1 MFKRFQK
8 NRFGYSRW
16 DGTQRIEGIDAD
28 DILNALADD
37 YVEDGNL
44 QQALRRLMQDG
55 VRGEDGRRTLGLR
68 ELMERMRNQRQQQ
81 LNRYNMASGVM
92 DDLRKQL
99 EEIKQLE
106 REGIQRRLDGDD
118 PSQNQATDTPPS
130 GEQPPS
136 GAEGAQSS
144 RQSDLPPLS
153 DEVQE
158 RLRQLRERY
167 QRERQEQTGAEGEQA
182 SEQGQQ
188 EGQPGGQSQSGAGQE
203 RLQQLREDRL
213 RRLREERER
222 RQQGQSG
229 QAGQPGQMGQSGQS
243 GQSGQDE
250 APSGDDLS
258 PEQKQRMLEMIAQRK
273 REFLDGLPEDVS
285 GQIKQLTDYDFMDDE
300 AREKFQELLASLQQQ
315 MMQQFFQGMQ
325 QSLQNM
331 TPEDIARLR
340 EMIRELNKMLQERQQ
355 GLEPDFDS
363 FMQKYG
369 DYFPGVNSLDDLIEQ
384 MRQQQAA
391 MQGILDNLSPEQRQ
405 ELENLMEQLMGDDR
419 IRVDLMELAQNLEA
433 VAPMSEFRTR
443 FPFRGDET
451 LPFNEAMRMMNR
463 MQQMEG
469 LQEQFNEAR
478 RMDNLDAIDSEKVKS
493 LLGDEEYQ
501 SVEQLK
507 ELMRTLEEAGYI
519 QKRGNRWELTARGI
533 RKIGQKALRDIFN
546 KLKRDGFGRHLSQ
559 FRGTGGERT
568 DESKRYQFG
577 DPFLLDL
584 ERTVMN
590 AIHRNGVG
598 TPVRLQKDD
607 FEVYRTEFTTQSSTV
622 LLIDMS
628 MSMIYNGCQQAAKK
642 VAVAMESLIR
652 SQFPR
657 DNLFVVG
664 FSYVAREYK
673 PHELIE
679 MSRMDNST
687 GTNLAHGL
695 MLARQL
701 LARQH
706 GVNKQIILITDGGP
720 TVWYEDDEWQFGYPP
735 NPYAEQQALL
745 EVQRCTRD
753 GITINTFML
762 EDDRWMVAFVNQLS
776 AINHGRTF
784 FADKNNL
791 GEYLLVDYLSSKR
804 KYIV

>member
-1 MFKRFQK
+1 MFKRFQR

-16 DGTQRIEGIDAD
+16 DGTQRIEGLDAD

-44 QQALRRLMQDG
+44 QQALRRLMQEG
-55 VRGEDGRRTLGLR
+55 VRSEDGRRTMGLR

-106 REGIQRRLDGDD
+106 HEGIQRRLDGGDQ
-118 PSQNQATDTPPS
+118 PESQPAPTDSPQPG
-130 GEQPPS
+130 GED
-136 GAEGAQSS
+136 ASS
-144 RQSDLPPLS
+144 DQSDSSLPE
-153 DEVQE
+153 EVQK
-158 RLRQLRERY
+158 RLQQLRERY
-167 QRERQEQTGAEGEQA
+167 QREREEQA
-182 SEQGQQ
+182 SAAGEQGSQQSGSTEQGQAQ
-188 EGQPGGQSQSGAGQE
+188 GPQTRNESAQ
-203 RLQQLREDRL
+203 
-213 RRLREERER
+213 

-229 QAGQPGQMGQSGQS
+229 QMGQSGET
-243 GQSGQDE
+243 GQGN
-250 APSGDDLS
+250 AASGDELS
-258 PEQKQRMLEMIAQRK
+258 PEQKRRMLEMIAKRK
-273 REFLDGLPEDVS
+273 QDFLDSLPKDVP
-285 GQIKQLTDYDFMDDE
+285 GQIKSLTDYDFMDDE

-340 EMIRELNKMLQERQQ
+340 EMIRDLNKMLQERQQ

-405 ELENLMEQLMGDDR
+405 ELEQLMDQLIGDDR

-433 VAPMSEFRTR
+433 VAPMEDFRTR

-463 MQQMEG
+463 LQQMEG
-469 LQEQFNEAR
+469 LEDQFQEAR
-478 RMDNLDAIDSEKVKS
+478 RMDNLEAIDSEKVKS
-493 LLGDEEYQ
+493 LLGDDEYQ

-533 RKIGQKALRDIFN
+533 RKIGQKALQDIFN
-546 KLKRDGFGRHLSQ
+546 KLKRDGFGRHMSP

-568 DESKRYQFG
+568 DESKAYQFG

-584 ERTVMN
+584 ERTLMN
-590 AIHRNGVG
+590 AVHRRGVG
-598 TPVRLQKDD
+598 TPVQLQKED

-622 LLIDMS
+622 LMIDLS
-628 MSMIYNGCQQAAKK
+628 MSMVYNGCQQAAKK

-664 FSYVAREYK
+664 FSFVAREYK

-679 MSRMDNST
+679 MSRYDNTT

-695 MLARQL
+695 MLSRQL

-706 GVNKQIILITDGGP
+706 GTNKQIILITDGGP

-791 GEYLLVDYLSSKR
+791 GEYLLVDYLNSKR
-804 KYIV
+804 KFIG

>member
-1 MFKRFQK
+1 MFQRFQR
-8 NRFGYSRW
+8 NRYGYSRW
-16 DGTQRIEGIDAD
+16 DGTQRIEGLDAD

-44 QQALRRLMQDG
+44 QQALRRLMQEGIRTD
-55 VRGEDGRRTLGLR
+55 DGRRTMGLR

-92 DDLRKQL
+92 DDLRKRL

-106 REGIQRRLDGDD
+106 RAGIQRRLDG
-118 PSQNQATDTPPS
+118 PGEPQGQQPQAGSPPS
-130 GEQPPS
+130 GEQPQAGNEQGSQES
-136 GAEGAQSS
+136 GASS
-144 RQSDLPPLS
+144 LP
-153 DEVQE
+153 DDVKE
-158 RLRQLRERY
+158 RLRQLREQY
-167 QRERQEQTGAEGEQA
+167 QRERQQAQEQEREQA
-182 SEQGQQ
+182 GQQ
-188 EGQPGGQSQSGAGQE
+188 SAASQQEQQSPPGQSGMSAQSGQAGQSG
-203 RLQQLREDRL
+203 QSGMP
-213 RRLREERER
+213 
-222 RQQGQSG
+222 GQSG
-229 QAGQPGQMGQSGQS
+229 QAG
-243 GQSGQDE
+243 DE
-250 APSGDDLS
+250 LT
-258 PEQKQRMLEMIAQRK
+258 PEQRRRMLEMIAKRK
-273 REFLDGLPEDVS
+273 QEFLDQLPQDVP
-285 GQIKQLTDYDFMDDE
+285 GQIKRLTDYDFMDDE

-325 QSLQNM
+325 QSLQSM

-340 EMIRELNKMLQERQQ
+340 EMIRELNQMLRERQE

-384 MRQQQAA
+384 MRMQQAA

-405 ELENLMEQLMGDDR
+405 ELEELMDQLLGDDR

-433 VAPMSEFRTR
+433 VAPMENYRTR

-451 LPFNEAMRMMNR
+451 LPFNEAMRMMSR
-463 MQQMEG
+463 LQQMEG
-469 LQEQFNEAR
+469 LEDQFQEAR
-478 RMDNLDAIDSEKVKS
+478 RMDNLEAIDSEKVKN
-493 LLGDEEYQ
+493 LLGDDEYQ

-533 RKIGQKALRDIFN
+533 RKIGQKALQDIFN
-546 KLKRDGFGRHLSQ
+546 KLKRDGFGRHLSP
-559 FRGTGGERT
+559 FRGIGGERT
-568 DESKRYQFG
+568 DESKAYQFG

-584 ERTVMN
+584 EKTVMN

-598 TPVRLQKDD
+598 TPVKLQKDD
-607 FEVYRTEFTTQSSTV
+607 FEVYRTEFITRSSTV
-622 LLIDMS
+622 LMIDMS
-628 MSMIYNGCQQAAKK
+628 MSMVYNGCQQAAKK

-657 DNLFVVG
+657 DSLFVVG

-673 PHELIE
+673 PQELIE
-679 MSRMDNST
+679 MSRYDNTT

-720 TVWYEDDEWQFGYPP
+720 TVWYEDDDWHFGYPP

-753 GITINTFML
+753 NITINTFML

-784 FADKNNL
+784 YADKNNL
-791 GEYLLVDYLSSKR
+791 GEYLLVDYLNSKR
-804 KYIV
+804 KFIV

>member
-1 MFKRFQK
+1 MFKRFQR

-16 DGTQRIEGIDAD
+16 DGTQRIEGLDAD

-44 QQALRRLMQDG
+44 QQALRRLMQEG
-55 VRGEDGRRTLGLR
+55 VRSDDGRRTMGLR

-92 DDLRKQL
+92 DDLRQRL

-106 REGIQRRLDGDD
+106 RAGIQRRLDEGDSPQD
-118 PSQNQATDTPPS
+118 RRASPDSPSDNEDSQA
-130 GEQPPS
+130 GEQS
-136 GAEGAQSS
+136 ASS
-144 RQSDLPPLS
+144 SLPE
-153 DEVQE
+153 EV
-158 RLRQLRERY
+158 RK
-167 QRERQEQTGAEGEQA
+167 
-182 SEQGQQ
+182 
-188 EGQPGGQSQSGAGQE
+188 
-203 RLQQLREDRL
+203 RLQQLREQYQ
-213 RRLREERER
+213 
-222 RQQGQSG
+222 RQRQEHDAAQGEQSN
-229 QAGQPGQMGQSGQS
+229 QPAGSQQQQQGQSGQS
-243 GQSGQDE
+243 GQSGRGSQMDQSGQGDAAGDE
-250 APSGDDLS
+250 LS
-258 PEQKQRMLEMIAQRK
+258 PEQKRRMLEMIAKRK
-273 REFLDGLPEDVS
+273 QEFLDSLPRDVP
-285 GQIKQLTDYDFMDDE
+285 GQIKSLTDYDFMDDE

-325 QSLQNM
+325 QSLQSM

-369 DYFPGVNSLDDLIEQ
+369 DYFPCVNSLDDLIEQ

-405 ELENLMEQLMGDDR
+405 ELEQLMEQLLGDDR
-419 IRVDLMELAQNLEA
+419 IRVDLMELMQNLEA
-433 VAPMSEFRTR
+433 VAPMENYRTR

-451 LPFNEAMRMMNR
+451 LPFNEAMRMMSR
-463 MQQMEG
+463 LQQMEG
-469 LQEQFNEAR
+469 LEDQFQEAR
-478 RMDNLDAIDSEKVKS
+478 RMDNLEAIDSEKVKN

-533 RKIGQKALRDIFN
+533 RKIGQKALQDIFN

-568 DESKRYQFG
+568 DESKAYQFG

-584 ERTVMN
+584 EKTLMN
-590 AIHRNGVG
+590 AVHRRGVG
-598 TPVRLQKDD
+598 TPVQLQKDD

-622 LLIDMS
+622 LMIDLS
-628 MSMIYNGCQQAAKK
+628 MSMVYNGCQQAAKK

-664 FSYVAREYK
+664 FSYIAREYK
-673 PHELIE
+673 PQELIE
-679 MSRMDNST
+679 MSRYDNTT

-720 TVWYEDDEWQFGYPP
+720 TVWYEDDDWHFGIPP

-745 EVQRCTRD
+745 EVQRCTRE

-784 FADKNNL
+784 FADRNNL
-791 GEYLLVDYLSSKR
+791 GEYLLVDYLNSKR
-804 KYIV
+804 KFIG